1 MNWTRFGTV
10 LAVLGFGG
18 LAVGALASL
27 LDGGVLA
34 TQSGAFVLGVVVVV
48 VAILAIAG
56 TAAAR
61 GIENPYW

>member
-10 LAVLGFGG
+10 LAVLALGG

-27 LDGGVLA
+27 FNGGVLA
-34 TQSGAFVLGVVVVV
+34 TQSGSFVLGLVVIV

-56 TAAAR
+56 TTAAR
-61 GIENPYW
+61 GVENPYW

>member
-10 LAVLGFGG
+10 LAVLALAG
-18 LAVGALASL
+18 LAVGGLSSL
-27 LDGGVLA
+27 LGGGVLA
-34 TQSGAFVLGVVVVV
+34 TQSGAFVLGIVVVV

-56 TAAAR
+56 TTAAR